1 VGRPA
6 VEYVRAT
13 LTTKLV
19 ALATE
24 RLDLNDPVVRE
35 HIQRLLSAQQDVE
48 RALAVLA
55 QDLSAAGAAPEG
67 IEADLEARVESLREL
82 QGAVLVAVAGATPPD
97 GG

>member
-1 VGRPA
+1 MGRPA
-6 VEYVRAT
+6 VEFVRAT

-55 QDLSAAGAAPEG
+55 QDLNAAGAAPEG